1 LTGLQ
6 GGFILSPKIM
16 IIDDEAAMCQIL
28 KQILESEGYEV
39 KTSTEG
45 LSALYEIK
53 QDSFNLVIT
62 DVTMPNLSGIEILAQ
77 VKQFKPKLPVIF
89 ITGSDVDAVLK
100 DALQLGLD
108 GFIEKPFNIQAVLEV
123 IREKLGAG
131 NSN

>member
-1 LTGLQ
+1 M
-6 GGFILSPKIM
+6 PKKIM
-16 IIDDEAAMCQIL
+16 IIDDEAAMCRIL

-45 LSALYEIK
+45 LPALYEIK

-77 VKQFKPKLPVIF
+77 VKQFKPELPVIF

-100 DALQLGLD
+100 EALQLGLD

-123 IREKLGAG
+123 IKEKLSAG
-131 NSN
+131 NSS